1 MYYESNIIID
11 ELNKQPKER
20 ELIHTEEDLKAFL
33 TPDADGNQSV
43 SHEEMLSAYSPYRL
57 KLGEHMKLDNVIFLF
72 GNGASIYAGSKD
84 TRAFDLTKYKNF
96 DRYSNVKD
104 IINAVA
110 NLRGV
115 EEQLNALITI
125 QSYYK
130 IIGKPEEMTIS
141 SLIAEVKKKLIESFV
156 NSVDYRNLT
165 LHEVLLLKLR
175 TFGCL
180 DRTSVYTPN
189 YDLAFEYSMDRLGI
203 EYKDGFSGFVNRV
216 FDPRTLQARNKTAL
230 VKIHGSVNWI
240 INDNMIKELQPTFR
254 DGKVL
259 INDTAPILIYPTS
272 NKLYQTF
279 TTPYSELMRHMLD
292 EMETGKNVVIVLGYK
307 YGDDHINEVLF
318 KALQNPGNIF
328 YFFLYNPN
336 ETGDFIDRIKKLA
349 ESMPNI
355 TIFAGKILADF
366 QNFVKYML
374 PATPEKTDQEK
385 AIELLQKVLV
395 THEN

>member
-104 IINAVA
+104 IIDAVA

-141 SLIAEVKKKLIESFV
+141 SLISEVKKELIESFV

-216 FDPRTLQARNKTAL
+216 FDPRTLQVRNKTAL

-240 INDNMIKELQPTFR
+240 TNDNMIKELQPTFR

-292 EMETGKNVVIVLGYK
+292 EMETG
-307 YGDDHINEVLF
+307 
-318 KALQNPGNIF
+318 NP
-328 YFFLYNPN
+328 
-336 ETGDFIDRIKKLA
+336 
-349 ESMPNI
+349 
-355 TIFAGKILADF
+355 
-366 QNFVKYML
+366 
-374 PATPEKTDQEK
+374 
-385 AIELLQKVLV
+385 
-395 THEN
+395 

>member
-1 MYYESNIIID
+1 
-11 ELNKQPKER
+11 
-20 ELIHTEEDLKAFL
+20 
-33 TPDADGNQSV
+33 
-43 SHEEMLSAYSPYRL
+43 
-57 KLGEHMKLDNVIFLF
+57 
-72 GNGASIYAGSKD
+72 
-84 TRAFDLTKYKNF
+84 
-96 DRYSNVKD
+96 
-104 IINAVA
+104 
-110 NLRGV
+110 
-115 EEQLNALITI
+115 
-125 QSYYK
+125 
-130 IIGKPEEMTIS
+130 
-141 SLIAEVKKKLIESFV
+141 
-156 NSVDYRNLT
+156 
-165 LHEVLLLKLR
+165 
-175 TFGCL
+175 
-180 DRTSVYTPN
+180 
-189 YDLAFEYSMDRLGI
+189 MDRLGI

-216 FDPRTLQARNKTAL
+216 FDPRTLQVRNKTAL

-240 INDNMIKELQPTFR
+240 TNDNMIKELQPTFR

-336 ETGDFIDRIKKLA
+336 ETGGFIDRIKKLA
-349 ESMPNI
+349 ENMPNI
-355 TIFAGKILADF
+355 IIFAGKILADF

>member
-20 ELIHTEEDLKAFL
+20 ELIHSEEDLKAFL
-33 TPDADGNQSV
+33 TPDANGNQSV

-141 SLIAEVKKKLIESFV
+141 SLIAEVKKELIESFV

-165 LHEVLLLKLR
+165 LHEVFMK
-175 TFGCL
+175 F
-180 DRTSVYTPN
+180 
-189 YDLAFEYSMDRLGI
+189 
-203 EYKDGFSGFVNRV
+203 
-216 FDPRTLQARNKTAL
+216 
-230 VKIHGSVNWI
+230 
-240 INDNMIKELQPTFR
+240 
-254 DGKVL
+254 
-259 INDTAPILIYPTS
+259 
-272 NKLYQTF
+272 
-279 TTPYSELMRHMLD
+279 
-292 EMETGKNVVIVLGYK
+292 
-307 YGDDHINEVLF
+307 
-318 KALQNPGNIF
+318 F
-328 YFFLYNPN
+328 Y
-336 ETGDFIDRIKKLA
+336 
-349 ESMPNI
+349 
-355 TIFAGKILADF
+355 
-366 QNFVKYML
+366 
-374 PATPEKTDQEK
+374 
-385 AIELLQKVLV
+385 
-395 THEN
+395 

>member
-20 ELIHTEEDLKAFL
+20 ELIHSEEDLKAFL
-33 TPDADGNQSV
+33 TPDANGNQSV
-43 SHEEMLSAYSPYRL
+43 SLEEMLSAYSPYRL

-84 TRAFDLTKYKNF
+84 TRAFELTKYKDL

-104 IINAVA
+104 IIEAVS
-110 NLRGV
+110 NLRGI

-130 IIGKPEEMTIS
+130 IIGKPEEITIS
-141 SLIAEVKKKLIESFV
+141 SLIAEVKKELIESFV

-165 LHEVLLLKLR
+165 LHEVFLLKLR

-216 FDPRTLQARNKTAL
+216 FDPRTLQVRNKTAL

-240 INDNMIKELQPTFR
+240 TNDNMIKELQPTFR

-259 INDTAPILIYPTS
+259 INDTEPILIYPTS